1 MIKTGNVEIG
11 KTPSIESGKKCKYIK
26 NGEGV
31 DSKSTK
37 GVPFEKVANKIK
49 K

>member
-1 MIKTGNVEIG
+1 MIKTGNVEVG

-31 DSKSTK
+31 DSKSAK
-37 GVPFEKVANKIK
+37 SVSFEKVASKIK

>member
-31 DSKSTK
+31 DSKSSK
-37 GVPFEKVANKIK
+37 SVPFEKVASRIK
-49 K
+49 R